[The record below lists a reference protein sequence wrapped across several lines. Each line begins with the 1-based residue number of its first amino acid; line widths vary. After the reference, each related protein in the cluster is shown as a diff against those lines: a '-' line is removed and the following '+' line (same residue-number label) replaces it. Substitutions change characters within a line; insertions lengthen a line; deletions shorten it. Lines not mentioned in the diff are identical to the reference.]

1 MSTPQEKEVNE
12 GEPASF
18 RCDAVGNPSPT
29 ILWTRAGDDQILS
42 KGDTWQQGEYICTA
56 VVEGFKHASVSHF
69 LHIRGP
75 PIITV
80 PAEVAADVGETVE
93 MSCHVSGR
101 PKPLEVNWKK
111 NGEDLDYASGKMQ
124 VHQIPRSYGVES
136 RLIIRDLREI
146 DMGAYN
152 CTANNGIGADAKT
165 VTLQPRGVANL
176 FGRLFSCFSF
186 LYSQVRPFLRR
197 AFFMCFSFYV
207 LTAIFCFFHVTVIFF
222 QLTLVQPHWW
232 HLLQPCSRYSYSSA
246 VA

>member
-12 GEPASF
+12 GESASF

-29 ILWTRAGDDQILS
+29 IF
-42 KGDTWQQGEYICTA
+42 WQQGEYICTA
-56 VVEGFKHASVSHF
+56 IVEGFKHASVSHF

-80 PAEVAADVGETVE
+80 PAEATANLGESVE

-101 PKPLEVNWKK
+101 PKPLE
-111 NGEDLDYASGKMQ
+111 

-152 CTANNGIGADAKT
+152 CTANNGIGADAKA
-165 VTLQPRGVANL
+165 VTLRPRGVGNL
-176 FGRLFSCFSF
+176 FDDPSD
-186 LYSQVRPFLRR
+186 
-197 AFFMCFSFYV
+197 
-207 LTAIFCFFHVTVIFF
+207 VTVKCEVLDGTFF
-222 QLTLVQPHWW
+222 PEM
-232 HLLQPCSRYSYSSA
+232 YSCADGTNIASSK
-246 VA
+246 VSCYE